1 MEFRRVLFRSVASP
15 LTVLRSR
22 RRLFSKLPIGVSA
35 VSAGT
40 KTSSFVTTSTERTQ
54 AATEGSVARIGA
66 GRADQ
71 TKRPPLSGAATI
83 IGGYAASFPSSR
95 LATRSEER
103 RVGKECVIRVDLGG
117 RRVINKKKNAQTKAN
132 QIE

>member
-1 MEFRRVLFRSVASP
+1 MMQSLVFSASGLSFILLAYLVIRCVASP
-15 LTVLRSR
+15 LPVLRSR
-22 RRLFSKLPIGVSA
+22 RRLFPKWPIGVSA

-71 TKRPPLSGAATI
+71 KKRPPLSGAATK
-83 IGGYAASFPSSR
+83 IGRAH
-95 LATRSEER
+95 
-103 RVGKECVIRVDLGG
+103 D
-117 RRVINKKKNAQTKAN
+117 
-132 QIE
+132 